1 MPPVVREA
9 QQSKPTDAGAAEPP
23 PEGISQFIA
32 KILDQLNV
40 SSWLPGTMFVGN
52 LALLLQLSRQGD
64 LDVAK
69 AAVAL
74 TNSPLGVL
82 IVIFFGVVLAA
93 MVAQAFAFEV
103 IRLLE
108 GYWGGTCISTRLL
121 AWRTARHL
129 DKFLCLDKRIE
140 TQTQR
145 AFCDVARPEMLA
157 QHVARDVVNLHEARV
172 FRRTDE
178 VAAYPKSVKDD
189 ADDDP
194 WREYCAPALLRRIEA
209 AEARRDQ
216 YPERHRILPTRLGN
230 TLRSAE
236 AQLRKQPGGDLE
248 GMILRNYDR
257 IPVDLLRK
265 HDQFRNRLDMY
276 CTLVFVFGV
285 LLVVGA
291 GLLAGGTGGL
301 LASAGIAVGYLLLAW
316 VSYEAAIASARG
328 YGTVLRIIDE
338 RLADTS

>member
-52 LALLLQLSRQGD
+52 AALLLQLYRQGNV
-64 LDVAK
+64 DVAA

-74 TNSPLGVL
+74 TSSPLGVL

-108 GYWGGTCISTRLL
+108 GYWGGTRVSTRLL

-129 DKFLCLDKRIE
+129 SKFLRLDERIRS
-140 TQTQR
+140 QTRR
-145 AFCDVARPEMLA
+145 AFCEVARPEMLA
-157 QHVARDVVNLHEARV
+157 QHVARDTVDLHEARV
-172 FRRTDE
+172 FNRTDDVE
-178 VAAYPKSVKDD
+178 RYPVSVRDD
-189 ADDDP
+189 ADATP
-194 WREYCAPALLRRIEA
+194 WREFCSPALLRRIEA
-209 AEARRDQ
+209 AQSRFGQ
-216 YPERHRILPTRLGN
+216 YPEQHRILPTRLGN

-236 AQLRKQPGGDLE
+236 AQLSRQPRGDLE

-276 CTLVFVFGV
+276 CTLVFVFTV
-285 LLVVGA
+285 LLALGA
-291 GLLAGGTGGL
+291 GLLASGTGGL
-301 LASAGIAVGYLLLAW
+301 VASAGIATIYFLLAW

-338 RLADTS
+338 RLEATR